1 MTTGTPPRRRPAL
14 PPGWHPR
21 VDDDGRS
28 VEPGSG
34 QVGRLATQ
42 GRTPL
47 GYHADPER
55 TARTFVE
62 IDGERWTLPGDMA
75 TVEADGTIRLLG
87 RGRSASTPPAK
98 VYPRVEAVL
107 VAHPAVAD
115 ALVVG
120 VPDETYGERVA
131 VVVQP
136 AGGAAPPARR
146 PPGPRP

>member
-1 MTTGTPPRRRPAL
+1 
-14 PPGWHPR
+14 
-21 VDDDGRS
+21 
-28 VEPGSG
+28 
-34 QVGRLATQ
+34 
-42 GRTPL
+42 
-47 GYHADPER
+47 
-55 TARTFVE
+55 
-62 IDGERWTLPGDMA
+62 MA
-75 TVEADGTIRLLG
+75 TVEAGTVRLLG
-87 RGRSASTPPAK
+87 RGSLCINTAGEGVPEE
-98 VYPRVEAVL
+98 VEAVL